1 MAVIQS
7 SPGAAYGWRGRVG
20 LIQSGPVAE
29 NNPYEFYLMA
39 PAGVTIV
46 VTQLG
51 HHELRNQP
59 FHASMEYLE
68 EGIER
73 LIAAHV
79 DVIVQAGTPHI
90 AERGWG
96 FEEQLRARVVKLTNC
111 AFLTDIGSSIKAMQ
125 LLGLKRI
132 AMLTPFNDR
141 IHDEIAAYLAHAGI
155 DVIAA
160 LSLVRPN
167 IERERLFAAPLAEIY
182 RGAREVFMST
192 DRADGIWITGAAMPS
207 VGAIQPLEDDLRVPV
222 VTSMQAM
229 AWGALRA
236 IGIAD
241 TVTGYGKLWQV
252 A

>member
-1 MAVIQS
+1 MALIQN
-7 SPGAAYGWRGRVG
+7 SPGAAYGWRARIG
-20 LIQSGPVAE
+20 LVQSGPVAE

-39 PAGVTIV
+39 PQGVTIV

-68 EGIER
+68 EGIGR

-90 AERGWG
+90 AEKGWG
-96 FEEQLRARVVKLTNC
+96 FEDQLRSRVAKVTQC
-111 AFLTDIGSSIKAMQ
+111 PFVTDIGSSIKAMQ
-125 LLGLKRI
+125 LLGLKQI
-132 AMLTPFNDR
+132 SMLTPFNDR
-141 IHDEIAAYLAHAGI
+141 VHDEIGAYLAHAGI
-155 DVIAA
+155 QVIAA
-160 LSLVRPN
+160 LSLLRPDV
-167 IERERLFAAPLAEIY
+167 ERERLFVTPLGEIY
-182 RGAREVFMST
+182 RGAKEVFMSV
-192 DRADGIWITGAAMPS
+192 RGADGIWITGAAMPS
-207 VGAIQPLEDDLRVPV
+207 VGAIQSLEDDLRVPV

-236 IGIAD
+236 VGIAD
-241 TVTGYGKLWQV
+241 HVAGYGRLWQL